1 MRMASM
7 NSRFLDACRRRPTD
21 VRPVWFMR
29 QAGRYMKQY
38 RDIRAHAGILEICKR
53 PDLAAQITL
62 QPVEV
67 LDVDAAIIFADLL
80 LPVEPMGLKLKYLS
94 GEGPHIDNPVRTT
107 DDVDSLSISNTD
119 DLGYVGEAIQLV
131 VRQLAGRVPVIG
143 FVGAPFTLASYMI
156 EGGPSKTFNRTKQ
169 MMYRDET
176 LWRRLMGKLVDVL
189 GPFAI
194 GQVTAGARAIQV
206 FDSWVGA
213 LGPDDYVRYVA
224 PYSRALI
231 ERIRT
236 ASVPVIHFGTGAA
249 GFFRELHAAGGDV
262 MGVDWRVNIDQAWMD
277 ISYRSAV
284 QGNLDPGVL
293 FAPLPELK
301 MRVHELLKR
310 TGSRPGHIFNL
321 GHGILPET
329 PVDHVRAVVDFVR
342 EFKM

>member
-1 MRMASM
+1 MRVAPMS
-7 NSRFLDACRRRPTD
+7 SRFLEACRRRPTD

-38 RDIRAHAGILEICKR
+38 RDIRAKVGILDICKR
-53 PDLAAQITL
+53 PDLAAQVTL
-62 QPVEV
+62 QPVEI

-80 LPVEPMGLKLKYLS
+80 LPVEPMGLKLRFAA
-94 GEGPHIDNPVRTT
+94 GEGPVIDNPVR
-107 DDVDSLSISNTD
+107 DSNDVDSLSISNTD
-119 DLGYVGEAIQLV
+119 ELGYVGEAIQLV
-131 VRQLAGRVPVIG
+131 VKALAGRVPVIG
-143 FVGAPFTLASYMI
+143 FVGAPFTMASYMV
-156 EGGPSKTFNRTKQ
+156 EGGPSRNFLRTKT

-189 GPFAI
+189 GAFAVL
-194 GQVTAGARAIQV
+194 QVSSGARIIQV

-231 ERIRT
+231 ERIR
-236 ASVPVIHFGTGAA
+236 ASGVPVIHFGTGAA
-249 GFFRELHAAGGDV
+249 GFFKELHAAGGDV
-262 MGVDWRVNIDQAWMD
+262 MGVDWRINIDQAWMD

-284 QGNLDPGVL
+284 QGNLDPAVL
-293 FAPLPELK
+293 MAPIPELRA
-301 MRVHELLKR
+301 RVHELMKR

-329 PVDHVRAVVDFVR
+329 PVESVKACVEIVR
-342 EFKM
+342 EFKL

>member
-1 MRMASM
+1 M

-29 QAGRYMKQY
+29 QAGRYMKPY
-38 RDIRAHAGILEICKR
+38 RDIRAKHGILEICKR
-53 PDLAAQITL
+53 PDLAAEVTL
-62 QPVEV
+62 QPVEI

-80 LPVEPMGLKLKYLS
+80 LPVEPMGLRLRFAP
-94 GEGPHIDNPVRTT
+94 GEGPVIDNPVRTSS
-107 DDVDSLSISNTD
+107 DIDSLSISNTD
-119 DLGYVGEAIQLV
+119 DLGYVGESIQQV
-131 VRQLAGRVPVIG
+131 VKALAGRVPVIG
-143 FVGAPFTLASYMI
+143 FVGAPFTMASYMI
-156 EGGPSKTFNRTKQ
+156 EGGPSRTFLKTKQ

-189 GPFAI
+189 GSFAVL
-194 GQVTAGARAIQV
+194 QVAAGARIIQV

-231 ERIRT
+231 ERIRA

-262 MGVDWRVNIDQAWMD
+262 MGVDWRINIDQAWMD

-284 QGNLDPGVL
+284 QGNLDPAVL
-293 FAPLPELK
+293 FAPIPELRA
-301 MRVHELLKR
+301 RVHELLKR

-329 PVDHVRAVVDFVR
+329 PVESVKACVEIVR
-342 EFKM
+342 EFKL

>member
-1 MRMASM
+1 M

-38 RDIRAHAGILEICKR
+38 REIRAKHSILEICKR
-53 PDLAAQITL
+53 PDLAAQVTL
-62 QPVEV
+62 QPVEI

-80 LPVEPMGLKLKYLS
+80 LPVEPMGLKLRFVT
-94 GEGPHIDNPVRTT
+94 GEGPAISNPVRNSS
-107 DDVDSLSISNTD
+107 DIDSLSISNTD
-119 DLGYVGEAIQLV
+119 DLGYVGEAIQQV
-131 VRQLAGRVPVIG
+131 VKALAGRVPVIG
-143 FVGAPFTLASYMI
+143 FVGAPFTMASYMI
-156 EGGPSKTFNRTKQ
+156 EGGPSRNFLRTKQ

-189 GPFAI
+189 GSF
-194 GQVTAGARAIQV
+194 GVLQVSAGARIIQV

-231 ERIRT
+231 ERIR
-236 ASVPVIHFGTGAA
+236 AAGVPVIHFGTGAA

-262 MGVDWRVNIDQAWMD
+262 MGVDWRINIDQAWMD

-284 QGNLDPGVL
+284 QGNLDPAVL
-293 FAPLPELK
+293 FASLPELR

-329 PVDHVRAVVDFVR
+329 PVENVKACVEIVR
-342 EFKM
+342 EFKP

>member
-1 MRMASM
+1 M

-38 RDIRAHAGILEICKR
+38 REIRAKASILEICKR
-53 PDLAAQITL
+53 PDLAAQVTL

-80 LPVEPMGLKLKYLS
+80 LPVEPMGLKLKFVT
-94 GEGPHIDNPVRTT
+94 GEGPVISNPVRTS

-119 DLGYVGEAIQLV
+119 ELGYVGESIQLV

-156 EGGPSKTFNRTKQ
+156 EGGPSKSFIRTKA

-194 GQVTAGARAIQV
+194 AQVTAGARAIQV

-284 QGNLDPGVL
+284 QGNLDPAVL
-293 FAPLPELK
+293 FAPLPELR
-301 MRVHELLKR
+301 MRVLELLKR

-329 PVDHVRAVVDFVR
+329 PVEHVKAVVDIVH
-342 EFKM
+342 EFKL

>member
-1 MRMASM
+1 M
-7 NSRFLDACRRRPTD
+7 NSRFLDACRRRATD
-21 VRPVWFMR
+21 CRPVWFMR

-38 RDIRAHAGILEICKR
+38 REIRAKAGILEICKR
-53 PDLAAQITL
+53 PDLAAQVTL
-62 QPVEV
+62 QPVEA
-67 LDVDAAIIFADLL
+67 LDVDAAIVFADLL
-80 LPVEPMGLKLKYLS
+80 LPVEPMGLKLKFVT
-94 GEGPHIDNPVRTT
+94 GEGPVIENPVRTST
-107 DDVDSLSISNTD
+107 DVDSLSISNTD
-119 DLGYVGEAIQLV
+119 ELAYVGESIQMV
-131 VRQLAGRVPVIG
+131 TRALAGRVPVIG

-156 EGGPSKTFNRTKQ
+156 EGGPSRHFLRTKQ
-169 MMYRDET
+169 LMYRDET

-189 GPFAI
+189 GPFALL
-194 GQVTAGARAIQV
+194 QAAQGARAIQV

-236 ASVPVIHFGTGAA
+236 SGVPVIHFGTGCSA
-249 GFFRELHAAGGDV
+249 FFKELHAAGGDV
-262 MGVDWRVNIDQAWMD
+262 MGVDWRINIDQAWMD

-284 QGNLDPGVL
+284 QGNLDPAAL
-293 FAPLPELK
+293 LSPLPELRA
-301 MRVHELLKR
+301 RVHELLKR

-342 EFKM
+342 EFRL

>member
-1 MRMASM
+1 M
-7 NSRFLDACRRRPTD
+7 NSRFLEACRRRPTD

-38 RDIRAHAGILEICKR
+38 RDIRAKFGMLELCKH

-62 QPVEV
+62 QPVEI

-80 LPVEPMGLKLKYLS
+80 LPVEPMGLKLRFAA
-94 GEGPHIDNPVRTT
+94 GEGPVIDNPVRTSS
-107 DDVDSLSISNTD
+107 DIDSLSISNTD
-119 DLGYVGEAIQLV
+119 DLGYVGESIQIVTRALS
-131 VRQLAGRVPVIG
+131 GRVPVIG
-143 FVGAPFTLASYMI
+143 FVGAPFTMASYMI
-156 EGGPSKTFNRTKQ
+156 EGGASRNFIRTKQ

-189 GPFAI
+189 GSFGI
-194 GQVTAGARAIQV
+194 LQVSAGARVIQV

-231 ERIRT
+231 ERIRSSS
-236 ASVPVIHFGTGAA
+236 APVIHFGTGAA
-249 GFFRELHAAGGDV
+249 GFFKELHAAGGDI
-262 MGVDWRVNIDQAWMD
+262 MGVDWRANIDQAWMD

-284 QGNLDPGVL
+284 QGNLDPAIL
-293 FAPLPELK
+293 FAPIPEIRV
-301 MRVHELLKR
+301 RVHELLRR

-329 PVDHVRAVVDFVR
+329 PVESVKACVEIVR
-342 EFKM
+342 EFKL